1 MRASL
6 GEEHWSEFVQH
17 ASRYKRAFVGAFD
30 PPDALLSCVGQYGGG
45 PCPRAF
51 AVDLC
56 ADEGASTLRQLEL
69 DHEHDLQVTCALWRR
84 QRPVDAPSWSA
95 GVSDTT
101 LLCHL
106 LFGVRA
112 HAVHGPP
119 SVRFR
124 CCGCHDR
131 NMPHYGALRSTL

>member
-51 AVDLC
+51 AFAAFSRQSL
-56 ADEGASTLRQLEL
+56 ASWGAGRM
-69 DHEHDLQVTCALWRR
+69 
-84 QRPVDAPSWSA
+84 A
-95 GVSDTT
+95 GRMA
-101 LLCHL
+101 
-106 LFGVRA
+106 GRA
-112 HAVHGPP
+112 
-119 SVRFR
+119 R
-124 CCGCHDR
+124 
-131 NMPHYGALRSTL
+131 